1 MENKITPSLPELLL
15 EEFTHRINNDIATL
29 IAIVSREQARS
40 SDEAA
45 GRALRRV
52 HARLV
57 HVGRVQHA
65 LQGPRSTTDIDAAH
79 YLRQLCESRRAA
91 LEDIDL
97 SFVGCSVTLDAT
109 RCRRVGMIVSEL
121 VENARK
127 HAFGGAKGAIS
138 VELGV
143 LEGSIQCRVSDN
155 GRGYS
160 GVNRGRG
167 LMIVYALAAS
177 LNGNMSQEHISGGT
191 SWVLTM
197 PY

>member
-29 IAIVSREQARS
+29 I
-40 SDEAA
+40 
-45 GRALRRV
+45 
-52 HARLV
+52 
-57 HVGRVQHA
+57 
-65 LQGPRSTTDIDAAH
+65 
-79 YLRQLCESRRAA
+79 
-91 LEDIDL
+91 
-97 SFVGCSVTLDAT
+97 
-109 RCRRVGMIVSEL
+109 SEL

-177 LNGNMSQEHISGGT
+177 LNGNMSREHISGGT